1 MDPLESLAVAVTV
14 VAVVLTARRSFWN
27 FPFSLVSVGLYA
39 VIFYRVRLY
48 ADALLQ
54 CVFAATLVYG
64 IVQWRGRRHL
74 DGKVQVS
81 RIDLRTMQLSTLA
94 VLALTASLG
103 FVLDRET
110 DASLPWIDSGLLAA
124 SLVGSVWA
132 ARRLLEQ
139 WLLWCIV
146 DVIYVGVYLYKAL
159 YPTALLYALFIGI
172 ALYGWRQ
179 WWRSWRTADASAGEL
194 ARKSA

>member
-54 CVFAATLVYG
+54 CVFAATLIYG
-64 IVQWRGRRHL
+64 IAQWRSRRHV

-81 RIDLRTMQLSTLA
+81 RLDLRTLQLSALA
-94 VLALTASLG
+94 VLALTATLG

-110 DASLPWIDSGLLAA
+110 DASLPWIDSALLAA

-159 YPTALLYALFIGI
+159 YPTALLYALFIGL

-179 WWRSWRTADASAGEL
+179 WWRSWRAADASMGEL